1 MARPY
6 RDRRVFHHIERTTE
20 EGAAQ
25 HTTQRKWRLGR
36 MRGAKEREKERKE
49 RKERGRFIVLK

>member
-36 MRGAKEREKERKE
+36 MRGAKEREKERK
-49 RKERGRFIVLK
+49 KRGRFIVLK